1 MAAGGPMVIRRIEKG
16 LKALLPQDASEPLV
30 MKRAICN
37 DLTDEIVA
45 IGEGRKVLPYDQVLV
60 QIFTPSEKQRAI
72 YEVSLVANNELVKT
86 IREHLSQE
94 GCESIDNLDITIELI
109 SERPEGWVDENFN
122 LMLSRRAQPK
132 TEGHLVM
139 PSARLTLL
147 AGVAKSNNYKIK
159 KPKFYIGRL
168 ADVID
173 RHGFP
178 VRRNDLIFLDR
189 REDANSTVSRAHA
202 MIEFDEKTR
211 SFILRDTNSRHGT
224 KVERDGQLI
233 ELSGPRGMRLQDG
246 DKLFFGKACVSFS
259 VSSGDQ

>member
-1 MAAGGPMVIRRIEKG
+1 MVIRRIEKG

-37 DLTDEIVA
+37 DLTEEIVA
-45 IGEGRKVLPYDQVLV
+45 IGEGRRILPYDQVLI
-60 QIFTPSEKQRAI
+60 QIFAPSEKQRAI
-72 YEVSLVANNELVKT
+72 YEVSLVTNNELDKT

-94 GCESIDNLDITIELI
+94 GCDSPNDLHIAIEVT
-109 SERPEGWVDENFN
+109 SERPEGWSDENFK
-122 LMLSRRAQPK
+122 LILSRRTQRK
-132 TEGHLVM
+132 TEGDFTM
-139 PSARLTLL
+139 PSARLMLL
-147 AGVAKSNNYKIK
+147 AGVAKSNKYKIK

-168 ADVID
+168 ANVID

-189 REDANSTVSRAHA
+189 SEDANSTVSRAHA
-202 MIEFDEKTR
+202 MIEFDDRTR

-224 KVERDGQLI
+224 RVERDGQLI

-246 DKLFFGKACVSFS
+246 DKLFFGKACVEFS
-259 VSSGDQ
+259 LSTAN

>member
-1 MAAGGPMVIRRIEKG
+1 MIRRIEKG

-37 DLTDEIVA
+37 DLTEEIVA
-45 IGEGRKVLPYDQVLV
+45 IGEGRKILPYDQVLV
-60 QIFTPSEKQRAI
+60 QILAPSEKQRAI
-72 YEVSLVANNELVKT
+72 YEVSLVTNNELDKT

-94 GCESIDNLDITIELI
+94 GCESLDNLDITIDVI
-109 SERPEGWVDENFN
+109 SERPEGWADEHFK
-122 LMLSRRAQPK
+122 LILSRRAQRK
-132 TEGHLVM
+132 TAGHLIM

-147 AGVAKSNNYKIK
+147 AGVAKSNKYKIK

-189 REDANSTVSRAHA
+189 SEDANSTVSRAHA
-202 MIEFDEKTR
+202 MIEFDDRTH
-211 SFILRDTNSRHGT
+211 SFVLRDTGSRHGT

-233 ELSGPRGMRLQDG
+233 ELSGPRGMRLQNG
-246 DKLFFGKACVSFS
+246 DKLFFGKACVEFS
-259 VSSGDQ
+259 ITKAT